1 MDTIVSQKRILL
13 ADDHPGALAQAAGRL
28 REDYEVAGTVTNG
41 LDLLDAALRLDP
53 DVIVLDISMPGL
65 NGFEAAQRLKQA
77 GCRSKLVFLTVWE
90 DVDFAREAM
99 SVGADAYVVKSRLA
113 SDLKLAVSEVLAEH
127 KFVSPPLTL

>member
-28 REDYEVAGTVTNG
+28 REEYEVAGTVTNG

-90 DVDFAREAM
+90 DIDFAREAM

-113 SDLKLAVSEVLAEH
+113 SDLKLAVSEALAEH